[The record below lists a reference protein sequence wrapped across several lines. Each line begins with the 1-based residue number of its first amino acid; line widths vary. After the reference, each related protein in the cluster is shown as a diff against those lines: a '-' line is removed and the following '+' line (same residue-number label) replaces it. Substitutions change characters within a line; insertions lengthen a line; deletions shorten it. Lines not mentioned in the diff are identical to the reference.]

1 MPDCEQRQPMPRPP
15 VLADHE
21 ASRRA
26 AQLADLRSALA
37 AQGISSVLARTRRL
51 VLWGKPRDYEPSGPT
66 DPQLYIFAPGGT
78 EIASASGGTYLFASG
93 SAYPA
98 ADPLQAARRFAQSGD
113 GAPPAPPDDE
123 QGEAPPRHHPG
134 LTPATRTTRPALP

>member
-1 MPDCEQRQPMPRPP
+1 MPDCEQRQPRPRPP

-66 DPQLYIFAPGGT
+66 DPQPYIFTPGGT
-78 EIASASGGTYLFASG
+78 EIASASGGTYLFRQRQRIPRCRPSPG
-93 SAYPA
+93 GPA
-98 ADPLQAARRFAQSGD
+98 VRAIR
-113 GAPPAPPDDE
+113 
-123 QGEAPPRHHPG
+123 
-134 LTPATRTTRPALP
+134 